1 MKGGENQM
9 IKNLIKVAKI
19 VGPLLSFSSGI
30 ISDWANDKKM
40 EATIEKKIS
49 EALAKRKIE
58 S

>member
-1 MKGGENQM
+1 M